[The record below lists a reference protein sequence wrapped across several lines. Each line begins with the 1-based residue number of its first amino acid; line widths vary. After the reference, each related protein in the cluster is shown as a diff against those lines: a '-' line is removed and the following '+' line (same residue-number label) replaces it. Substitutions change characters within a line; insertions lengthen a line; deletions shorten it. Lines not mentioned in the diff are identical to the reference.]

1 MGIFVVYPLI
11 ITQPL
16 YNHSLTIKTVRPC
29 FIGLEIFSN
38 FFFLYQ
44 ILAFSNKTKEIK
56 NVSTVY
62 IKDACPWVMTGKN

>member
-1 MGIFVVYPLI
+1 MGTFVVYPLI
-11 ITQPL
+11 KTQPL

-29 FIGLEIFSN
+29 FIGPEIVS

-44 ILAFSNKTKEIK
+44 ILAFINNTKEIK